1 MMYFKIG
8 GEMGINVGDS
18 LRDNEMSNMV
28 THIRLQCDEAPC
40 NTLY

>member
-1 MMYFKIG
+1 
-8 GEMGINVGDS
+8 MGTNVGDS